1 MVGVDTNMCC
11 GTHVSNLSH
20 LQAVK
25 LLHTES
31 KQGST
36 LLYFV
41 SGSRVCNLLEKCYQS
56 ERALTKMLRCVSL
69 FPSEPGDCR
78 KCVCACVWMC
88 ACGCAGCMVGAN
100 SVWFLQCST
109 PVPCCKT

>member
-41 SGSRVCNLLEKCYQS
+41 SGNRVCHLLEKCYQN
-56 ERALTKMLRCVSL
+56 ERALTKMLRYYIH
-69 FPSEPGDCR
+69 
-78 KCVCACVWMC
+78 
-88 ACGCAGCMVGAN
+88 
-100 SVWFLQCST
+100 T
-109 PVPCCKT
+109 VPC

>member
-31 KQGST
+31 KQGLT

-41 SGSRVCNLLEKCYQS
+41 SGNRVCNLLEKCYQI
-56 ERALTKMLRCVSL
+56 
-69 FPSEPGDCR
+69 
-78 KCVCACVWMC
+78 
-88 ACGCAGCMVGAN
+88 
-100 SVWFLQCST
+100 
-109 PVPCCKT
+109 PCCPLNLVIVHKPSST

>member
-1 MVGVDTNMCC
+1 MRVVEMVGVDTNMCC

-41 SGSRVCNLLEKCYQS
+41 SGNRVCNLLEKYYQS
-56 ERALTKMLRCVSL
+56 ESALTKMLR
-69 FPSEPGDCR
+69 
-78 KCVCACVWMC
+78 
-88 ACGCAGCMVGAN
+88 
-100 SVWFLQCST
+100 
-109 PVPCCKT
+109 

>member
-1 MVGVDTNMCC
+1 MVGVDSNMCC

-31 KQGST
+31 KQGLT

-41 SGSRVCNLLEKCYQS
+41 GGNRVCNLLEKCYQIPCFPLNLVIVDKPS
-56 ERALTKMLRCVSL
+56 SSRYLAFVSL
-69 FPSEPGDCR
+69 F
-78 KCVCACVWMC
+78 
-88 ACGCAGCMVGAN
+88 
-100 SVWFLQCST
+100 
-109 PVPCCKT
+109 

>member
-11 GTHVSNLSH
+11 RTHVSNLNH

-31 KQGST
+31 KQGLT

-41 SGSRVCNLLEKCYQS
+41 GGNRVCNLLEKCYQIPCCPLNLVIVHKPS
-56 ERALTKMLRCVSL
+56 STRYLALVSL
-69 FPSEPGDCR
+69 F
-78 KCVCACVWMC
+78 
-88 ACGCAGCMVGAN
+88 
-100 SVWFLQCST
+100 
-109 PVPCCKT
+109 

>member
-1 MVGVDTNMCC
+1 MGLPDDHEGAVRVVEMVGVDSNMCC

-31 KQGST
+31 KQDLK

-41 SGSRVCNLLEKCYQS
+41 SGQQGVQTCWRSAIK
-56 ERALTKMLRCVSL
+56 
-69 FPSEPGDCR
+69 
-78 KCVCACVWMC
+78 
-88 ACGCAGCMVGAN
+88 
-100 SVWFLQCST
+100 FLVT
-109 PVPCCKT
+109 L